1 MSSNNRSNN
10 LDTMHNR
17 NPDINFQPYLDTSN
31 SSVKVRLSHPSD
43 PDTAPTKSDMDGS
56 VDSQAKR
63 PKCTI
68 KVKFGSVW
76 EKQSITEVATIKVT
90 QDDFHEC
97 RAYYTVDPVKQRRI
111 KVKTRTITR
120 VWSRAGGCV
129 TFELE
134 VREKKQPPQLFGPL
148 TEAKT
153 REYEQHLK
161 RKRGDP

>member
-1 MSSNNRSNN
+1 
-10 LDTMHNR
+10 
-17 NPDINFQPYLDTSN
+17 
-31 SSVKVRLSHPSD
+31 
-43 PDTAPTKSDMDGS
+43 
-56 VDSQAKR
+56 
-63 PKCTI
+63 
-68 KVKFGSVW
+68 VKFGSVW
-76 EKQSITEVATIKVT
+76 EKQTITEVATIKVT

-97 RAYYTVDPVKQRRI
+97 RVYTVDPVKQRRI
-111 KVKTRTITR
+111 EEKTGPITR